1 MLPLE
6 NNPSIRLY
14 RELIYLP
21 DVYKFWG
28 YDSWSTTSFAISLF
42 ACSAITAE
50 WKVES
55 EGGRAEAVVNF
66 SSIRYIKQGFEID
79 IKSIKINKYKRK
91 NMRV

>member
-1 MLPLE
+1 M
-6 NNPSIRLY
+6 
-14 RELIYLP
+14 
-21 DVYKFWG
+21 YKFWG

-79 IKSIKINKYKRK
+79 IKSIKRLSIKTRLFYCLPSVLD
-91 NMRV
+91 M